1 MSGLL
6 PDSHRLLTEA
16 ILATSD
22 MALRIVAQAVSSASL
37 VDVYTADSDIML
49 RSLSVC
55 NRAGTAAS
63 FRLSV
68 ASNGEADANKQY
80 LFYDLPIVPNDSF
93 TSSLEIG
100 LIRGDVVRFYGS
112 NTNMSLTLFGDTQ

>member
-1 MSGLL
+1 
-6 PDSHRLLTEA
+6 
-16 ILATSD
+16 
-22 MALRIVAQAVSSASL
+22 MALRIVAQAVSAASL
-37 VDVYTADSDIML
+37 TDVYTATSDVML

-63 FRLSV
+63 FRISV
-68 ASNGEADANKQY
+68 ASGGEADSNKQY

-100 LIRGDVVRFYGS
+100 LIAGDVVRFYGS
-112 NTNMSLTLFGDTQ
+112 NTNMSLTLFGESQ

>member
-1 MSGLL
+1 MSGLPLGL
-6 PDSHRLLTEA
+6 PHRLIEA
-16 ILATSD
+16 ILAISD
-22 MALRIVAQAVSSASL
+22 MALRIVAQATSSASL
-37 VDVYTADSDIML
+37 VDIYTADQDIML

-68 ASNGEADANKQY
+68 ANSGEADANKQY

-100 LIRGDVVRFYGS
+100 LIAGDVVRFYGS
-112 NTNMSLTLFGDTQ
+112 NTNMSITLFGESQ